1 MRTEV
6 TYLDKNKKQV
16 NKEEAWTVV
25 TKIYNDAGNLQ
36 RTGYSIGE
44 AQKKAGAGASAVLNL
59 TDLDTGKENT
69 FAKTVVK
76 AGREAPCDL
85 IISIPEKKKIDKVHA
100 MFEYREQQ
108 WYVMD
113 MSKSGVFINDAR
125 IPGGRP
131 FLLHSGDV
139 IDFAGKKKYRFG

>member
-59 TDLDTGKENT
+59 TDLDTGKENKFT
-69 FAKTVVK
+69 KTVVK

-113 MSKSGVFINDAR
+113 MSKAGILINDVKL
-125 IPGGRP
+125 PGGRP
-131 FLLHSGDV
+131 CLLHSGDV
-139 IDFAGKKKYRFG
+139 IDFAGKKKYRLG